1 MNQVKETMKGF
12 FIGIGIYAVLI
23 EIVGIFFSDDILSYT
38 LGLLFGVAI
47 AILLIIHMAKTLD
60 QALDL
65 PQIEANKYTKK
76 QSFLRLFIML
86 IAMIIG
92 LRIKYF
98 NFITVVLGL
107 LGLKFGALLAPVF
120 LKLLYPESYK
130 NKLEGQ
136 EDTNGERG

>member
-12 FIGIGIYAVLI
+12 FIGIGIYTVLI